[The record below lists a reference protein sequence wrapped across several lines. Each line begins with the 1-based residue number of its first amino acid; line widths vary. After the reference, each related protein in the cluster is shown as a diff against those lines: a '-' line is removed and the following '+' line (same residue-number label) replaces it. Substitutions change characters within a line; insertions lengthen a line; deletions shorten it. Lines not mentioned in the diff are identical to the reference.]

1 MKKHILSTLIIG
13 ALSLSVQ
20 AAEKQ
25 KLSLMLDWFVN
36 PDHAALIVAQQ
47 KGFFAEHNLEV
58 DIIEPADPSLP
69 PKLVAAGKTDLRH
82 WQILR

>member
-25 KLSLMLDWFVN
+25 KLSLMLVCHPGSRGVDRRT
-36 PDHAALIVAQQ
+36 A
-47 KGFFAEHNLEV
+47 KRFFCRA
-58 DIIEPADPSLP
+58 
-69 PKLVAAGKTDLRH
+69 
-82 WQILR
+82 

>member
-13 ALSLSVQ
+13 VLSLSVQ

-47 KGFFAEHNLEV
+47 KGFFYQT
-58 DIIEPADPSLP
+58 II
-69 PKLVAAGKTDLRH
+69 TYN
-82 WQILR
+82 IIF

>member
-47 KGFFAEHNLEV
+47 KGFFAEHNL
-58 DIIEPADPSLP
+58 
-69 PKLVAAGKTDLRH
+69 
-82 WQILR
+82 